1 MPGVARDRR
10 AERRHLR
17 WRRLLWAKPHGGATR
32 SPRHRDAGRL
42 GPHLLGRVRRRRL
55 ARAHPLRPVTERWP
69 PQRQLGD
76 PEPRGDD
83 VARIGPASKP
93 GRSAD
98 PDCIGACTSCSQ
110 HTSWVP
116 GLRSPALDSRS
127 CPPLRVFLDRTVPFN
142 LTIRLAD
149 LGAPRP
155 HRGKPADRPATGR
168 PTVGGGVAVHIG
180 AALEAER
187 DGIKAAPTVGSHV
200 AKARRWEADT
210 SRAVRVVDQECPG
223 PSPRRVDHRRRTA
236 HFTSGWAVGGVALRP
251 RFCRPPSRTG
261 QETFVLIRLSGAR
274 RSRRVSATGMSP
286 TSPSQAPVHLTH
298 FAMWTAFPPS
308 DYYWASV
315 AMGPTP
321 AGSLAL

>member
-42 GPHLLGRVRRRRL
+42 GPHLLGRVVRRRRL

-98 PDCIGACTSCSQ
+98 PDCIGACDFLLSAYLLGPGIE
-110 HTSWVP
+110 VP
-116 GLRSPALDSRS
+116 CPRFSVP
-127 CPPLRVFLDRTVPFN
+127 PPLRVFLDRTVPFN
-142 LTIRLAD
+142 LTIRLA
-149 LGAPRP
+149 LSVPRGLTGASLLIGPRP
-155 HRGKPADRPATGR
+155 VGR
-168 PTVGGGVAVHIG
+168 PLEEASLLRVG
-180 AALEAER
+180 AAFEAETR
-187 DGIKAAPTVGSHV
+187 WIKAAPTVGSHV

-223 PSPRRVDHRRRTA
+223 PSPRRVDHSRRTA
-236 HFTSGWAVGGVALRP
+236 HFT
-251 RFCRPPSRTG
+251 
-261 QETFVLIRLSGAR
+261 
-274 RSRRVSATGMSP
+274 
-286 TSPSQAPVHLTH
+286 
-298 FAMWTAFPPS
+298 
-308 DYYWASV
+308 
-315 AMGPTP
+315 
-321 AGSLAL
+321 